1 MSNIKIISDF
11 NDFYDELSSN
21 EAVLKYNRML
31 KECKQ
36 RGTALKYLRSLNI
49 QTVETKQVSQFYNDD
64 ELLVVYT
71 DPFGHNGEGKR
82 IMSVAEAKQSYSN
95 CVASKYYVSDGLS
108 IKYLQIGKIKIN
120 LCYKKTIPV
129 SLNMGTLVDLT
140 IDNGD
145 YNRLIGIPI
154 FSIDYISVNNK
165 MLATDFNEVENLGR
179 LGIQSYLTKEQIV
192 NEITNSLLTYNK
204 I

>member
-1 MSNIKIISDF
+1 MSNIKILSDF
-11 NDFYDELSSN
+11 NDFYDDLSDNNSIIT
-21 EAVLKYNRML
+21 YNRML
-31 KECKQ
+31 QGCKQ

-49 QTVETKQVSQFYNDD
+49 KTIETKQVSQFYDDD
-64 ELLVVYT
+64 ETLVVYT

-82 IMSVAEAKQSYSN
+82 ILGVTEAKQNYSN

-108 IKYLQIGKIKIN
+108 IKFLQIGKIKIN
-120 LCYKKTIPV
+120 LCYKKT
-129 SLNMGTLVDLT
+129 SDKTLDMGTLVDVT
-140 IDNGD
+140 IDSGD

-179 LGIQSYLTKEQIV
+179 LGIQQYLTKEQIV
-192 NEITNSLLTYNK
+192 DEIAKSLMLYNK